1 MQIIKS
7 IAFAIL
13 ALTLA
18 ACGGSVA
25 LVSTPIENIDSVPLK
40 AQELSKEELKNWW
53 HLDLVKDTVPG
64 MSVQRTYD
72 EIIKNRKG
80 QTVIVGVIDSGID
93 IEHEDLRN
101 VLWTNPGEIP
111 GNGIDDDENGYIDDI
126 HGWNFLGDIVG
137 EQMEYVRI
145 MLRLAP
151 KFEDKPESAIST
163 ADRAEFALFKKAKAE
178 YLKEKQDALNTKVQ
192 YESMIEVIK
201 PAHEKVAQKLG
212 KADYSRE
219 DLKILQEDPS
229 FGREVFMLDQMF
241 EFDDNIPNILKEINE
256 GINYF
261 SSRLDYHFN
270 VNQDFRATLGDDPY
284 DITDVPI
291 GNNQVSGP
299 DPKKEDA
306 KHGTHVAGI
315 IAAQRNNGIG
325 LNGVAQNVQIMAL
338 RAVPDGDEYD
348 KDIALAIRYAVDNGA
363 KVINTSFGKFYSPN
377 PEWVYDAIKYA
388 AQNDV
393 LIVNAAGNDGFD
405 LDDDTI
411 QVYPN
416 DQTTNFDEFSNAFLT
431 VGALAPDYGSE
442 MVASFSNYG
451 KHQVDVFAPG
461 VEIWSSTPNN
471 EYEFQMGTSMA
482 APAVAGVAAML
493 RSYYPQLTAT
503 QVKQIIMDSG
513 LPSSQTV
520 ILGGEPDNKKPFSE
534 ISKSGKMVNMYNA
547 FIMAEML
554 TNQQTQ

>member
-1 MQIIKS
+1 MRIIKS
-7 IAFAIL
+7 IAFTLL
-13 ALTLA
+13 ATLFV
-18 ACGGSVA
+18 ACGGAVA
-25 LVSTPIENIDSVPLK
+25 LVSTPIENIDTTPLK
-40 AQELSKEELKNWW
+40 VQELSQEELKSWW

-64 MSVQRTYD
+64 MSIQRAYD
-72 EIIKNRKG
+72 EIIKKRKG

-93 IEHEDLRN
+93 IEHEDLKN
-101 VLWTNPGEIP
+101 VIWTNPNEIP
-111 GNGIDDDENGYIDDI
+111 GNGIDDDGNGYIDDI

-145 MLRLAP
+145 MLRLAT
-151 KFEDKPESAIST
+151 KYENKPESAIST
-163 ADRAEFALFKKAKAE
+163 ADRAEFVLYKKAKAE

-192 YESMIEVIK
+192 YQSMIEAIE

-219 DLKILQEDPS
+219 DLKTLQEDPS
-229 FGREVFMLDQMF
+229 FGREVFILDQMF
-241 EFDDNIPNILKEINE
+241 EFDDNIPNILKEIND
-256 GINYF
+256 GITYY

-270 VNQDFRATLGDDPY
+270 VTEDFRATLGDNPY
-284 DITDVPI
+284 DITDVPH

-325 LNGVAQNVQIMAL
+325 MNGGAQNVQIMAL

-363 KVINTSFGKFYSPN
+363 TVINTSFGKFYSPN

-393 LIVNAAGNDGFD
+393 LIVNASGNDGFD

-416 DQTTNFDEFSNAFLT
+416 DQTTNFDEFSNAFLS
-431 VGALAPDYGSE
+431 VGALAPKYGSE
-442 MVASFSNYG
+442 MIASFSNYG
-451 KHQVDVFAPG
+451 KNQVDVFAPG
-461 VEIWSSTPNN
+461 VQIWSSTPNN

-493 RSYYPQLTAT
+493 RSYYPQLSAN
-503 QVKQIIMDSG
+503 QVKQILMDSG
-513 LPSSQTV
+513 LSSSQTV
-520 ILGGEPDNKKPFSE
+520 ILGGEPDNKKRFSE
-534 ISKSGKMVNMYNA
+534 ISKSGKMINMYNA
-547 FIMAEML
+547 FIMAEKI
-554 TNQQTQ
+554 TNSK

>member
-1 MQIIKS
+1 MLKLFKP
-7 IAFAIL
+7 FA
-13 ALTLA
+13 LA
-18 ACGGSVA
+18 ASLILIYGCGSSISSQAQPIQVSQNIPQKVA
-25 LVSTPIENIDSVPLK
+25 
-40 AQELSKEELKNWW
+40 ELTEDQLKNWF

-72 EIIKNRKG
+72 EIIKNRRG

-93 IEHEDLRN
+93 IEHEDLKN
-101 VLWTNPGEIP
+101 VIWTNPGEIP
-111 GNGIDDDENGYIDDI
+111 GNGIDDDGNGYIDDI

-151 KFEDKPESAIST
+151 KYENVTKSDVSP
-163 ADRAEFALFKKAKAE
+163 ADLEEHALYLKAREE
-178 YLKEKQDALNTKVQ
+178 YLKEKQEALSTKVQ
-192 YESMIEVIK
+192 YESIFEIVTA
-201 PAHEKVAQKLG
+201 AHEKVSEKLE
-212 KADYSRE
+212 KEDYSLE
-219 DLKILQEDPS
+219 DLSALEDDIS
-229 FGREVFMLDQMF
+229 FQREVFFLEQMF
-241 EFDDNIPNILKEINE
+241 SFSDNIPQVLKELGD
-256 GINYF
+256 GIKYF
-261 SSRLDYHFN
+261 SSRLNYHFN
-270 VNQDFRATLGDDPY
+270 VNEDFRAILGDDPY

-306 KHGTHVAGI
+306 KHGTHVSGI

-325 LNGVAQNVQIMAL
+325 LNGVAQNVQIMAI

-363 KVINTSFGKFYSPN
+363 KVINTSFGKMYSPN

-388 AQNDV
+388 AENDV

-405 LDDDTI
+405 LDDENLT
-411 QVYPN
+411 VYPN
-416 DQTTNFDEFSNAFLT
+416 DQRAVNPGLSDTFLT
-431 VGALAPDYGSE
+431 VGALNYVYGE
-442 MVASFSNYG
+442 ELVASFSNYG
-451 KHQVDVFAPG
+451 KNQVDVFAPG
-461 VEIWSSTPNN
+461 VQIWSSTPNN

-493 RSYYPQLTAT
+493 RSYYPQLTAA

-513 LPSSQTV
+513 LPSNQMV
-520 ILGGEPDNKKPFSE
+520 VLGGEEDNKRPFSE
-534 ISKSGKMVNMYNA
+534 ISTSGKMVNMYNA
-547 FIMAEML
+547 FLMAEKMV
-554 TNQQTQ
+554 NQ

>member
-1 MQIIKS
+1 MQYYLRPFAFLAIS
-7 IAFAIL
+7 ILIAG
-13 ALTLA
+13 
-18 ACGGSVA
+18 CGSAVTIPT
-25 LVSTPIENIDSVPLK
+25 TPIQISGNSPQKV
-40 AQELSKEELKNWW
+40 QELSREELKTWW
-53 HLDLVKDTVPG
+53 HLDLKKDTVPG

-72 EIIKNRKG
+72 EIIRNRKG

-101 VLWTNPGEIP
+101 VIWTNPGEIA
-111 GNGIDDDENGYIDDI
+111 GNGIDDDGNGYIDDI

-163 ADRAEFALFKKAKAE
+163 ADREEYALYQKAKAE
-178 YLKEKQDALNTKVQ
+178 YLKEKQEALGTKVQ
-192 YESMIEVIK
+192 YESMIEVIR
-201 PAHEKVAQKLG
+201 PAHERVAQKLG
-212 KADYSRE
+212 KEDYTRG
-219 DLKILQEDPS
+219 DLKTLQDDIS
-229 FGREVFMLDQMF
+229 FGREVFLLDQMF
-241 EFDDNIPNILKEINE
+241 EFDDNIPNIIKEID
-256 GINYF
+256 GGVKYF

-270 VNQDFRATLGDDPY
+270 VTRDFRATLGDDPY

-299 DPKKEDA
+299 DPEKEDA
-306 KHGTHVAGI
+306 KHGTHVSGI

-325 LNGVAQNVQIMAL
+325 LDGVAQNVQIMAL

-363 KVINTSFGKFYSPN
+363 KVINTSFGKMYSPN
-377 PEWVYDAIKYA
+377 PEWVYEAIKYA
-388 AQNDV
+388 SDNDV

-405 LDDDTI
+405 LDDEALT
-411 QVYPN
+411 VFPN
-416 DQTTNFDEFSNAFLT
+416 DQRAVDPGLSNTFLT
-431 VGALAPDYGSE
+431 VGALNYTYDE
-442 MVASFSNYG
+442 NLIASFSNYG
-451 KHQVDVFAPG
+451 KTQVDVFAPG
-461 VEIWSSTPNN
+461 VQIWSSTPND

-493 RSYYPQLTAT
+493 RSYYPQLTAA

-513 LPSSQTV
+513 LPSNQMV
-520 ILGGEPDNKKPFSE
+520 ILGGEEDNKRPFSE
-534 ISKSGKMVNMYNA
+534 ISTSGKMVNMYNA

-554 TNQQTQ
+554 TNPQ